1 MGVSSTYSMYMKN
14 TKKKSRWV
22 YQLESIRPN
31 LDLRTTD
38 YVTLGMFDSAQS
50 VRDRVVTLT
59 KIKSHGSFTSWVLG
73 RNDNEFV
80 LRHENMYYRITRH
93 ILQA

>member
-1 MGVSSTYSMYMKN
+1 MTHTQKPY
-14 TKKKSRWV
+14 RFC

-31 LDLRTTD
+31 LDLRTTE
-38 YVTLGMFDSAQS
+38 YVTLGMFNKAQS
-50 VRDRVVTLT
+50 VRDRVASLT
-59 KIKSHGSFTSWVLG
+59 KVKAYAKFPSWKVG